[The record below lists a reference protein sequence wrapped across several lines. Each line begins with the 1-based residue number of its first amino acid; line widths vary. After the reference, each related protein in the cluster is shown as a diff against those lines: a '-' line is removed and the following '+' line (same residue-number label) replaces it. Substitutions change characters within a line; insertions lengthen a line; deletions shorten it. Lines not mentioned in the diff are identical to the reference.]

1 MSKISQ
7 ISTQKLA
14 FLGDAV
20 YELMVRERI
29 VTEKEGKIGELN
41 NIKVSK
47 VCCKAQ
53 SEFFK
58 KLEPLFTEDEL
69 AIYKRGKNIRSGRV
83 PKNVSPNVYYCATG
97 LEAVFGYLYLS
108 REISRIEE
116 FLKFMNI

>member
-1 MSKISQ
+1 MDKVSQ
-7 ISTQKLA
+7 MSTQKLA

-20 YELMVRERI
+20 YELLVRERI
-29 VTEKEGKIGELN
+29 VTEREGKIGELH

-47 VCCKAQ
+47 VCCEAQ

-69 AIYKRGKNIRSGRV
+69 AIYRRGKNIRSGRV
-83 PKNVSPNVYYCATG
+83 PKNVEPNVYYCATG

-108 REISRIEE
+108 RKISRVEE
-116 FLKFMNI
+116 FLKIMNI